1 MNLVLDKQTK
11 LDVLNLFVDQCFALR
26 FIRTVKDETGHI
38 YNELKEGSSEN
49 SRQNIFKM
57 LFINIKIVN

>member
-1 MNLVLDKQTK
+1 MNLVLDIQTK

-49 SRQNIFKM
+49 SRQNIF
-57 LFINIKIVN
+57 